1 MYARR
6 WAQVWLSAGLLW
18 FLLAIAFAP
27 SNKIYQQGL
36 VALVWVPGLAL
47 AWSARA
53 RLGEFWRQQRVLCVS
68 LLLLGLWSTI
78 SLYWSHA
85 EEPGRE
91 FKRMLYIGLFVLFFP
106 ILADARPDRVI
117 RLMQWAG
124 IGMALAALV
133 SMIEFFGIRHNLWHA
148 RLEGI
153 GELSHPIL
161 GAYVVGL
168 AAIWMLMW
176 PPKRLPLRGLWLLA
190 LVLTGGFVVLS
201 QSRGAV
207 LALFFTV
214 VAMPIWCRN
223 RRAYLVA
230 GTAVL
235 LAAIGFWLL
244 EPLMMARGSSYR
256 PEIFVAAIK
265 MIGQHPWIGI
275 GLGAPY
281 DVVVADG
288 LRFDHS
294 HNLFTHTAIQLGVP
308 GMLLWAV
315 VWLAVLREAWR
326 GRDTPLGRG
335 LLGMWLFS
343 TLAMQFDAAS
353 LTGSPRAEWFISWLP
368 IGLATVMVWARA
380 QRDACDK
387 IARSSTSASFKMSDK
402 ASDAGQSSSLKIYFR
417 LLNYVR
423 PYIGIFLLS
432 IIGFVI
438 FASTQPMLA
447 GILKYFVDGLSNPE
461 AVLFPNVP
469 YLRDLQLLQAVP
481 LLIVLIAAWQ
491 GLGSYLGNYFLA
503 KVSLGLVHDLRVELF
518 NKLLVLPNRY
528 FDTHNSGHLIS
539 RITFNVTMVTGA
551 ATDAI
556 KVVIREGLT
565 IVFLFIYLLWMN
577 WQLTLVMLAILPLIA
592 TMVGSASKKFRKQ
605 SKKIQVAMGDVTHVA
620 SETIQGYR
628 VVRSF
633 GGEKYEQDRFAG
645 ASQSN
650 TDKQLRMT
658 KTGAVYT
665 PMLQLVIYTA
675 MAVLMFLVLY
685 LRGDAT
691 AGDLVAYITAAGLLP
706 KPIRQLSEVSST
718 IQKGVAG
725 AESIFEQLDVEPE
738 FDTGTVERE
747 RVTGHLE
754 VKNLSF
760 TYPGTERQ
768 VLNDISFAAAPGQ
781 MIALVGRSGSGKST
795 LANLIPRFY
804 QHNTGQILLD
814 GVEISD
820 YTLRNLRR
828 HIAQVTQSV
837 TLFNDSVANNIAYGD
852 LAGAPRADIEAAAAD
867 AYAKEFID
875 QLPEGFDTQVGE
887 NGVLLSGGQ
896 RQRLAIARA
905 LLKNAPLLILDEAT
919 SALDTESE
927 RHIQAALDQVMK
939 GRTTLVIAHRL
950 TTIERADLI
959 LVMDAG
965 RIVERGTHAELL
977 AQNGYY
983 ARLHAMGLDEPA
995 PVGAI

>member
-36 VALVWVPGLAL
+36 VALVWLPGLVL

-230 GTAVL
+230 GTALL
-235 LAAIGFWLL
+235 LAAVGFWLL

-256 PEIFVAAIK
+256 PEIFVAAVK
-265 MIGQHPWIGI
+265 MIGLHPWTGI
-275 GLGAPY
+275 GLGTPY

-335 LLGMWLFS
+335 LLGIWLFS

-368 IGLATVMVWARA
+368 IGLAAVMVWARA

-804 QHNTGQILLD
+804 QHSTGQILLD